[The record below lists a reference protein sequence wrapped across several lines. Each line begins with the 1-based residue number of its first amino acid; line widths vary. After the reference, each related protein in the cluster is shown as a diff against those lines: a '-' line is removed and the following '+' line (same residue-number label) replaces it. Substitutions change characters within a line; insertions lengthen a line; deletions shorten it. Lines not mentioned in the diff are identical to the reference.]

1 MIHFFR
7 EVIRK
12 FQGLLTI
19 NIYGN
24 RLKSATLN
32 KAQPSREN
40 VWQMFDRIAGRY
52 DLLNHLLSAGQDI
65 RWRSKVRK
73 YLPARDGLQLLDI
86 ATGTGDQLLS
96 LMRDKRIA
104 GAVGVDLAMEM
115 IKIGQKKAVDKNL
128 SDLVEFRR
136 GDACD
141 LDFPDNRFDVAT
153 ISFGIRNVIDLERA
167 LKEMYR
173 VLNDQGR
180 LIVLE
185 FSLPRTK
192 MVRAVYLWYFRKI
205 LPALGSVISGD
216 GYAYRYLNETVETF
230 PYGEAFCDF
239 LIRAG
244 FSKARAVP
252 LSLGVASIYI
262 ADKSK

>member
-1 MIHFFR
+1 M
-7 EVIRK
+7 
-12 FQGLLTI
+12 
-19 NIYGN
+19 
-24 RLKSATLN
+24 AD

-52 DLLNHLLSAGQDI
+52 DLLNHLLSGGQDI

-73 YLPARDGLQLLDI
+73 FLPDRDGLQLLDI

-96 LMRDKRIA
+96 LVRDKRIS

-115 IKIGQKKAVDKNL
+115 IKIGQKKVQDKNL
-128 SDLVEFRR
+128 DDRVEFRN

-141 LDFPDNRFDVAT
+141 LDFPDSRFDVVT
-153 ISFGIRNVIDLERA
+153 ISFGIRNVIDLDRA

-180 LIVLE
+180 LIILE
-185 FSLPRTK
+185 FSLPRVK
-192 MVRAVYLWYFRKI
+192 MIRAAYLWYFRKI

-216 GYAYRYLNETVETF
+216 GYAYRYLNQTVETF
-230 PYGEAFCDF
+230 PFGEEFCNF
-239 LIRAG
+239 LVRAG
-244 FSKARAVP
+244 FARARALP
-252 LSLGVASIYI
+252 LTLGVATIYA